1 MNLAL
6 AHEYF
11 SVRGGAERVVD
22 VLHAMW
28 PQAPVYTFFHD
39 RRAYGDLPGWD
50 LRTSFLQQL
59 PIGGGVHRVLL
70 PLYPRAARSLRVPTD
85 MDAVLTST
93 SAFIKGIA
101 LAERTVH
108 VAYCHSPTRYLW
120 DWSDRY
126 LEEEVPAPL
135 RGVVSGLL
143 VRLRTD
149 DRAFAGR
156 VDRWIA
162 NSTVVQ
168 ERIAHYYGAESE
180 VVNPPIEVD
189 EFAPA
194 ETRGDFWV
202 CMPSRLVAYKQAE
215 IAVRAFNEVGLRLIV
230 VGDGR
235 ERAALERIARENVT
249 FAGRVSRETIRELLG
264 AARGLIFPT
273 EDDFGMVCAEALASG
288 APVVALARGGAREIV
303 LHGENGLLVDEAEP
317 GAFAAAVTQVERT
330 GFDAE
335 RLRASARRFD
345 RPVFEKRI
353 RAIVDDAVRRGR
365 ALPERAAGPTGAL
378 AAEGSEG
385 TGV

>member
-22 VLHAMW
+22 VFHDMW
-28 PQAPVYTFFHD
+28 PQAPVFTFFHD

-59 PIGGGVHRVLL
+59 PIGGGAHRVLL
-70 PLYPRAARSLRVPTD
+70 PLYPRAARSLRVPVD
-85 MDAVLTST
+85 VDAVLTST
-93 SAFIKGIA
+93 SAFIKGIS

-126 LEEEVPAPL
+126 LEAEVPAPL

-143 VRLRTD
+143 ASLRTD

-156 VDRWIA
+156 IDRWIA

-168 ERIAHYYGAESE
+168 ERIARYYGAESE

-194 ETRGDFWV
+194 DTRGDFWV
-202 CMPSRLVAYKQAE
+202 CMPSRLVAYKRAE

-317 GAFAAAVTQVERT
+317 EAFAAAVTQVERT
-330 GFDAE
+330 GFDAA

-353 RAIVDDAVRRGR
+353 REIMQDAFRRGR
-365 ALPERAAGPTGAL
+365 TVPERAAG
-378 AAEGSEG
+378 
-385 TGV
+385 